1 MYTHTHS
8 QVSGLY
14 DFHMPRVLL
23 FFFSPLRL
31 KDSPHPPTHPT
42 TKKKE
47 AEAVSH
53 IRGFALTAGLIF
65 IEQQKIIPR
74 LERVQRD
81 RKRGQMRYSAG
92 GSYDGKDGW
101 RVSD

>member
-1 MYTHTHS
+1 
-8 QVSGLY
+8 
-14 DFHMPRVLL
+14 MPRVLL

-31 KDSPHPPTHPT
+31 KDPPTPG
-42 TKKKE
+42 KKKE
-47 AEAVSH
+47 AVAVSR

-65 IEQQKIIPR
+65 IEQRKIILR

-81 RKRGQMRYSAG
+81 RKRRQMCYRAG
-92 GSYDGKDGW
+92 GSYDGKAGW